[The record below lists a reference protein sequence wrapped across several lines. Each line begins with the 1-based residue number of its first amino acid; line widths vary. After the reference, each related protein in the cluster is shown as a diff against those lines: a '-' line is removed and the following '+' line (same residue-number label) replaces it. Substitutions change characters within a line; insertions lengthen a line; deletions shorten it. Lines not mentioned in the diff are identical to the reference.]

1 MSYSREVITLQI
13 GNYSNYV
20 GTHWW
25 NIQVSNN
32 QKTVVA
38 IPNRYFTLIFPHTK
52 IHFQGS
58 WLFLRSKCIS
68 IGNKQ

>member
-38 IPNRYFTLIFPHTK
+38 IPNCYFTLIFPHTK
-52 IHFQGS
+52 IHF
-58 WLFLRSKCIS
+58 
-68 IGNKQ
+68 